1 MRVAP
6 PVLLSDKERR
16 QLERYERGRSTSA
29 RLVLR
34 ARIVLLAAEGRQ
46 NRDIAVATG
55 TDRFTVARWRN
66 RFVRLRLPGIEKD
79 APRSGRRPRFS
90 QEVVL
95 EIVRKT
101 TQDLPA
107 DATHWSTRRMA
118 KAAGVS
124 EATVRRI
131 WHQHGLK
138 PHLVRT
144 FKLSNDPRFAEKL
157 EDVIGLYLNPPE
169 HALVLCADEKS
180 QIQALDRTQP
190 GLPIKQGRCGTMTH
204 DYKRHGTTTLFAAL
218 NTLDGTV
225 IGSCMPRH
233 RHQEWLKF
241 LRQIDR
247 ETPRDREIHLIAD
260 NYSTHKHATVRRW
273 IARHPRFHLHFTPTS
288 ASWLNMVERFFRDLT
303 ETQISRG
310 VFHSVDQLNEALRRA
325 VEQHNADP
333 KPFIWTA
340 KASDILEK
348 VKREHVLGSIRYR
361 LLDAL
366 HLPSSCPEMGKIGV
380 RPRVYFS

>member
-6 PVLLSDKERR
+6 PVSVSDEERR
-16 QLERYERGRSTSA
+16 QLERFERGRSTSA

-34 ARIVLLAAEGRQ
+34 ARIVLLAAEGKQ
-46 NRDIAVATG
+46 NCDIAAAAG

-66 RFVRLRLPGIEKD
+66 RFIRLRLPGIEKD
-79 APRSGRRPRFS
+79 APRPGRRPRFS
-90 QEVVL
+90 QEMVL

-101 TQDLPA
+101 TQELPA
-107 DATHWSTRRMA
+107 NATHWSTRNMA
-118 KAAGVS
+118 KAVGVS

-138 PHLVRT
+138 PHLIRT
-144 FKLSNDPRFAEKL
+144 LKLSNDRRFAEKL

-247 ETPRDREIHLIAD
+247 ETPSDREIHLIAD
-260 NYSTHKHATVRRW
+260 NYSTHKHANVLRW

-310 VFHSVDQLNEALRRA
+310 VFHSVDQLNEALLRA

-340 KASDILEK
+340 KATDILEK
-348 VKREHVLGSIRYR
+348 VKRAHAR
-361 LLDAL
+361 LDKI
-366 HLPSSCPEMGKIGV
+366 SSA
-380 RPRVYFS
+380 